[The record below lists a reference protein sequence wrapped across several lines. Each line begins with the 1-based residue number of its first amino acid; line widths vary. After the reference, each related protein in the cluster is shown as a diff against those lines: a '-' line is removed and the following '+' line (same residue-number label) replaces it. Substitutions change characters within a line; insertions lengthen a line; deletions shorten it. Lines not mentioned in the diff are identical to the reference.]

1 MAAVNPGL
9 GEVRVSAEDLVD
21 GPPLADEKL
30 YKVIEALESPVRRA
44 GHTVTLPRNALV
56 RAYAL
61 HITAAPAGIGT
72 VRALGKLT
80 FEPAPG
86 DSRRKIAVVDFGL
99 PLTVSRVLLTGL
111 AGLKI
116 RTVLGWDGSRFSAL
130 AFSGD
135 ATDARFTT
143 QIRSERLRIEVER
156 SETSNFPTVDAFAS
170 GCRIHYE
177 DDPSDLELRI
187 DDGAPFWSAPGPVVP
202 EDRETVSEGGFDASF
217 TRRVDLTAALGA
229 LTGDPLAPDTPVA
242 FEVALTSRSAA
253 LLGLE
258 VAPGGVDVARI
269 RRVAFDGQPEVT
281 LDFTAEG
288 QRVVPLTLPAAST
301 RRVEQVRFTAIGEAP
316 PERVLPPIGPDVSDL
331 AVLVL
336 DPERAISAR
345 LATTELDA
353 LTGLRLPLRAGPAGA
368 EVRIVLHADA
378 GGGPG
383 DALPR
388 GVSDPVE
395 LAPGPAVDAP
405 IDAAAL
411 SWTTLTLPEPA
422 PLTSSPPWVTLVV
435 ARGEV
440 VWPLATAAA
449 GTAAARLRRGP
460 PAGPWQALPAPF
472 AAGAALDAV
481 GPMLRVVGTAED
493 DAVSLFQIGL
503 VGASARVGVTPR
515 PRGVERSFAPDVT
528 VAAPALLVESRGP
541 RRVTLRAVDV
551 ITKES

>member
-1 MAAVNPGL
+1 MAAVQPDL
-9 GEVRVSAEDLVD
+9 GKARVSDDLIDTPSGV
-21 GPPLADEKL
+21 GEKL
-30 YKVIEALESPVRRA
+30 YKVIEARQSPVRRA
-44 GHTVTLPRNALV
+44 GYTVTLPRNALV

-86 DSRRKIAVVDFGL
+86 DARRKIAVVDFGL
-99 PLTVSRVLLTGL
+99 PLTVSRVELTGL
-111 AGLKI
+111 GGIKI
-116 RTVLGWDGSRFSAL
+116 RTVYGWDGSRFSA
-130 AFSGD
+130 FVFNGD
-135 ATDARFTT
+135 TTDARFAT

-156 SETSNFPTVDAFAS
+156 GETANFPTADAFAS

-202 EDRETVSEGGFDASF
+202 EDRETISEGGFDASF
-217 TRRVDLTAALGA
+217 TRRVDLTTALAA

-242 FEVALTSRSAA
+242 FEVTLTSRSAA
-253 LLGLE
+253 LLTLDP
-258 VAPGGVDVARI
+258 APGGVDVARI

-281 LDFTAEG
+281 LDFPAEG
-288 QRVVPLTLPAAST
+288 ERTVPLALPPATT
-301 RRVEQVRFTAIGEAP
+301 RRVEQVRFTAVGEAP
-316 PERVLPPIGPDVSDL
+316 PERVLPPVGPTLSDL

-345 LATTELDA
+345 LATTDLDA

-368 EVRIVLHADA
+368 ELRIVLHAHG

-411 SWTTLTLPEPA
+411 SWTTFTLPAPA
-422 PLTSSPPWVTLVV
+422 PLTSSPPWATLVV

-440 VWPLATAAA
+440 VWPSPPPPPAPPPPAS
-449 GTAAARLRRGP
+449 AAARP
-460 PAGPWQALPAPF
+460 PAPGRRSPPPSPPAPRSTRS
-472 AAGAALDAV
+472 A
-481 GPMLRVVGTAED
+481 PC
-493 DAVSLFQIGL
+493 S
-503 VGASARVGVTPR
+503 ASSAPPKTTPSR
-515 PRGVERSFAPDVT
+515 CFGSGSS
-528 VAAPALLVESRGP
+528 APARASGSRP
-541 RRVTLRAVDV
+541 APAASSAASRPT
-551 ITKES
+551 